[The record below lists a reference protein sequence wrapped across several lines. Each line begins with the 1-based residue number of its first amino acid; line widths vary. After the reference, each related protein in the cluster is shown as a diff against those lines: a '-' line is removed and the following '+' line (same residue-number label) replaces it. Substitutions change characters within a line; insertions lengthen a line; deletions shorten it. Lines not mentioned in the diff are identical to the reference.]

1 MTLTSTTS
9 SRTSPPGRPGMLLAL
24 LCVAQ
29 FMVYLDISIV
39 NVALPSIQ
47 DSLDMDAGDL
57 PYVVTTYGTLLG
69 GFLLL
74 GGRLADVFG
83 RRKVLQIGL
92 TMFSATSLL
101 AGLASD
107 PAVLIAARGM
117 QGLGAALVTPAAL
130 SILMNAFEP
139 GPARNKALGI
149 WGSLTGIASVCGV
162 LFGGVLTDG
171 AGWRWIF
178 WVNVP
183 IGIAAVLLA
192 PVVLPESREP
202 VRRRFDVWGAVV
214 LTAGLLLLIHTLDQ
228 AVELGWGSART
239 VGGLVLAALLLAGF
253 VQIELRATSPLLPM
267 GIFRRRNL
275 RTANIVSVAV
285 MGAVV
290 TLFFFAS
297 LYMQQVLGWTP
308 MRTGVAYV
316 PLASSVAAAAGAAS
330 VLVTRYSFRLVLIVG
345 LVLSATG
352 LLMLAQLGA
361 EAVYVSEVLP
371 AFVVVGVGLGLTFV
385 PVQIMALDDVGEQ
398 EFGVAAGL
406 VSTSQE
412 AGGALGLAIVS
423 TIVLSHVDS
432 LLAAGRETAL
442 AAQLSGFQVANVA
455 AACWIGVALAVV
467 LAERLVARR
476 R

>member
-1 MTLTSTTS
+1 MTLTSTAS
-9 SRTSPPGRPGMLLAL
+9 SRTSPRRQGLLLAL

-47 DSLDMDAGDL
+47 ESLGMAAGDL
-57 PYVVTTYGTLLG
+57 PYVVTAYGTVLG

-83 RRKVLQIGL
+83 RRRVLQIGL
-92 TMFSATSLL
+92 TVFAGTSLL
-101 AGLASD
+101 AGLATD
-107 PAVLIAARGM
+107 PAVLIAARGA

-130 SILMNAFEP
+130 SILMDAFEP

-171 AGWRWIF
+171 VGWRWIF

-183 IGIAAVLLA
+183 IGLAAVALA
-192 PVVLPESREP
+192 PFVLPESREP
-202 VRRRFDVWGAVV
+202 ARRRFDVAGAVV

-228 AVELGWGSART
+228 AVELGWDSPRT
-239 VGGLVLAALLLAGF
+239 IGGLLLAGALLIGF
-253 VQIELRATSPLLPM
+253 VRIELRTHSPLLPM
-267 GIFRRRNL
+267 SIFARRTL
-275 RTANIVSVAV
+275 RTANIVSIAV

-316 PLASSVAAAAGAAS
+316 PLASSVAAAAGVAS
-330 VLVTRYSFRLVLIVG
+330 VLVTRFSPRVVLVSG
-345 LVLSATG
+345 LVVTATG
-352 LLMLAQLGA
+352 LLMLSRLGLDA
-361 EAVYVSEVLP
+361 AYAAEVLP
-371 AFVVVGVGLGLTFV
+371 AFVIVGVGLGLTFV
-385 PVQIMALDDVGEQ
+385 PVQIMALDDVDEQ

-412 AGGALGLAIVS
+412 AGGALGLAVVS
-423 TIVLSHVDS
+423 TIVLAHIDS
-432 LLAAGRETAL
+432 IVEAGRETAV
-442 AAQLSGFQVANVA
+442 AAQLSGFQLAFVA
-455 AACWIGVALAVV
+455 AACWVLGALAVV
-467 LAERLVARR
+467 LVDRVLSRR
-476 R
+476 